1 MPLPD
6 SIAALGPVMQLAFVP
21 RDLEAALGFWTR
33 TMGVGPFFHFPHIA
47 FDRATFDG
55 APTSIDFS
63 VHIAQW
69 GPVQIELVSQHCAS
83 PSVYRSFL
91 DAGHDGL
98 HHMCIS
104 VADIAAARAVCTAA
118 GAPLRFEVSLGG
130 TEAFYAD
137 PGGGPGTLV
146 EVVQPAPALSAAFA
160 MIAEAAR
167 NWDGRNPVRSF

>member
-1 MPLPD
+1 MPLPA

-21 RDLEAALGFWTR
+21 RDLDAALGFWTK
-33 TMGVGPFFHFPHIA
+33 TMGVGPFFHFSHISYN
-47 FDRATFDG
+47 RATFMG

-69 GPVQIELVSQHCAS
+69 GDVQIELVSQHCDS
-83 PSVYRSFL
+83 PSVYRRFL

-104 VADIAAARAVCTAA
+104 VPDIAVARAACAAA
-118 GAPLRFEVSLGG
+118 GAPIHFEVFLDGA
-130 TEAFYAD
+130 EAFYAD

-146 EVVQPAPALSAAFA
+146 EVVQPGPALSAAFA
-160 MIAEAAR
+160 TIAEAGR
-167 NWDGRNPVRSF
+167 NWDGSNPVRGF